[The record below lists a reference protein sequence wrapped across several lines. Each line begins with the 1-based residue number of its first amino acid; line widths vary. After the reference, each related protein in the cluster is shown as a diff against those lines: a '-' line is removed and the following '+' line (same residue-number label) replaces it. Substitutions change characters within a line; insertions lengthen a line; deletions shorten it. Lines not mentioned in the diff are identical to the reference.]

1 MRNVSEPATPDKF
14 PRVLKH
20 EQVEQLLE
28 TVRKR
33 LNCWPGMRNYA
44 LLLTLLDMG
53 LRRQE
58 LIDAKHEHLDLDGRS
73 LKVEGK
79 GSKDRKVYFGKST
92 ARFLKKWL
100 KVRDKISAPVEV
112 DNVFI
117 GQNGLELKPRN
128 VNRILNRISKRAG
141 MDDADVSPHVLR
153 HTSATMAVEN
163 GLDAFALKK
172 QFGWE
177 DIETA
182 QRYVHM
188 SGKRLEEAFKRSS
201 PMDQFG
207 KKSGDKRERNDRG
220 EWVDS

>member
-1 MRNVSEPATPDKF
+1 MAGDGHK
-14 PRVLKH
+14 
-20 EQVEQLLE
+20 
-28 TVRKR
+28 
-33 LNCWPGMRNYA
+33 YA

-53 LRRQE
+53 LKRQE
-58 LIDAKHEHLDLDGRS
+58 LIDAKLEHLDLGGQ
-73 LKVEGK
+73 GK

-112 DNVFI
+112 DNMFI
-117 GQNGLELKPRN
+117 GQNGVELKPRN

-141 MDDADVSPHVLR
+141 MEDADVSPHVLR
-153 HTSATMAVEN
+153 HTSATMALEN

-188 SGKRLEEAFKRSS
+188 SGSRLEQAYKKSS
-201 PMDQFG
+201 PMDHFG
-207 KKSGDKRERNDRG
+207 KKSGKKKNDDDNDQRG
-220 EWVDS
+220 WVNG